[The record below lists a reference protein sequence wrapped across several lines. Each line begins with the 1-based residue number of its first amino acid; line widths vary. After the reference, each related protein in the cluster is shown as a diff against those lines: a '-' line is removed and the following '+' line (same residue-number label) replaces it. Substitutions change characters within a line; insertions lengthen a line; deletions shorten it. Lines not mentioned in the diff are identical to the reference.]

1 MRLDLRFRLAREQ
14 GRPARRGAPC
24 FPIRRVLLR
33 GVVATICA
41 IGTHGASAQAIH
53 DAAPFAPFAAF
64 AAATAES
71 ADLGDVPF
79 FNAARTTWGGLH
91 ASSKAPLDVAYA
103 SPALTVPSAGE
114 RDGAVARFGACVAYR
129 VLCDAARGAVERAY
143 ASRFDYGLA
152 SALPAMGEQAA
163 YERRPVDLAAAEP
176 FMLEDAGRGARSG
189 AIVGSLRASLARADL
204 PAGVAAQVIRML
216 AGRVDLKQHGA
227 LGDTFRV
234 AYEPDDGAMQPGGT
248 RVTALEL
255 RFRGQHVTGVWFVPA
270 DGKSGAYY
278 DFDGVPLAGSWFAMP
293 VSATRISSHF
303 GARVHPVT
311 GARHVHSGVDLAA
324 PAGRAVH
331 ASERGVVTFIG
342 TEPRGYGKYV
352 VIRHDGGYASY
363 YAHLSAFEPTLRT
376 GMRVVRGQRVGAVGS
391 TGTATGPHLHFEVRR
406 HDRVV
411 DPLELVHA
419 AGAAKL
425 KGERRVAF
433 DRVARD
439 VRTQLAS
446 AARPRPVAM
455 TTLAPSH
462 AG

>member
-14 GRPARRGAPC
+14 GLPALRGVCGFPMRRA
-24 FPIRRVLLR
+24 LLR
-33 GVVATICA
+33 GVVAAACVA
-41 IGTHGASAQAIH
+41 GAPGAPAHVSN
-53 DAAPFAPFAAF
+53 DTAPFPSV
-64 AAATAES
+64 T
-71 ADLGDVPF
+71 ADLVDVPF

-91 ASSKAPLDVAYA
+91 ASSAAPLDVAYA
-103 SPALTVPSAGE
+103 APALTVPSAHE

-152 SALPAMGEQAA
+152 SALPAMGERVA

-176 FMLEDAGRGARSG
+176 FVLEEAERGARSG
-189 AIVGSLRASLARADL
+189 AIVGNLRASLARADL
-204 PAGVAAQVIRML
+204 PAGVAAQVIRL
-216 AGRVDLKQHGA
+216 VGGRIDLKRHGA

-234 AYEPDDGAMQPGGT
+234 AYEPDDSAMQPGGT

-255 RFRGQHVTGVWFVPA
+255 RFRGQYVAGVWFAPA
-270 DGKSGAYY
+270 DGASGGYY
-278 DFDGVPLAGSWFAMP
+278 DFDGVPLAGSRFAMP
-293 VSATRISSHF
+293 FNATRISSHF

-311 GARHVHSGVDLAA
+311 GVRHVHSGVDLAA

-376 GMRVVRGQRVGAVGS
+376 GMRVARGQRVGAVGS

-406 HDRVV
+406 HDRLV
-411 DPLELVHA
+411 DPVALVQ
-419 AGAAKL
+419 AGDAAKL
-425 KGERRVAF
+425 TGERRVAF
-433 DRVARD
+433 NQVALD
-439 VRTQLAS
+439 ARTQLAS
-446 AARPRPVAM
+446 AAWLQPVAM
-455 TTLAPSH
+455 TTLSPSRD
-462 AG
+462 G

>member
-14 GRPARRGAPC
+14 GQPARRGAHG
-24 FPIRRVLLR
+24 FPMRGAWLR
-33 GVVATICA
+33 GVIAAACVA
-41 IGTHGASAQAIH
+41 GAPGAVAHASH
-53 DAAPFAPFAAF
+53 DAAPFSPAM
-64 AAATAES
+64 
-71 ADLGDVPF
+71 ADLVDVPF

-91 ASSKAPLDVAYA
+91 ASTAAPLDVAYT
-103 SPALTVPSAGE
+103 SHALSVPTAGE
-114 RDGAVARFGACVAYR
+114 RDDPVARFGACVAYR

-152 SALPAMGEQAA
+152 SALPAVGEPAA
-163 YERRPVDLAAAEP
+163 FERRPVDLAAAEP
-176 FMLEDAGRGARSG
+176 FVLAETERGARAG
-189 AIVGSLRASLARADL
+189 AIVGSLQASLARADL
-204 PAGVAAQVIRML
+204 PADVAAQITRML
-216 AGRVDLKQHGA
+216 AGRIDLKRHGA

-234 AYEPDDGAMQPGGT
+234 AYEPDGNAKLPGGV

-255 RFRGQHVTGVWFVPA
+255 RLRGQHVAGVWFAP
-270 DGKSGAYY
+270 DTGSPGAYY
-278 DFDGVPLAGSWFAMP
+278 DLDGMPFAGSRFAMP

-303 GARVHPVT
+303 GTRVHPVT

-324 PAGRAVH
+324 PAGRSVH

-363 YAHLSAFEPTLRT
+363 YAHLSAFEPALRT

-406 HDRVV
+406 HDRLV
-411 DPLELVHA
+411 DPVALVQ
-419 AGAAKL
+419 AGKAAKL

-433 DRVARD
+433 NRVVRDART
-439 VRTQLAS
+439 RLAS
-446 AARPRPVAM
+446 VEWSQPVA
-455 TTLAPSH
+455 AAKP
-462 AG
+462 AGSRAG

>member
-14 GRPARRGAPC
+14 GQPAQRGVHGFPMRRA
-24 FPIRRVLLR
+24 LLR
-33 GVVATICA
+33 GVIAAACAAGAPGAVA
-41 IGTHGASAQAIH
+41 HASH
-53 DAAPFAPFAAF
+53 DAAPFSPAM
-64 AAATAES
+64 
-71 ADLGDVPF
+71 ADLVDVPF

-91 ASSKAPLDVAYA
+91 ASTAAPLDVAYA
-103 SPALTVPSAGE
+103 SHALSVPTAGD
-114 RDGAVARFGACVAYR
+114 RDDPVARFGACVAYR

-152 SALPAMGEQAA
+152 SALPAAGEQAA
-163 YERRPVDLAAAEP
+163 FARRPVDLAGAEP
-176 FMLEDAGRGARSG
+176 FVLAEAERGARAG
-189 AIVGSLRASLARADL
+189 AIVGSLHASLARADL
-204 PAGVAAQVIRML
+204 PAGVTAQITRML
-216 AGRVDLKQHGA
+216 AGRIDLKQRGA

-234 AYEPDDGAMQPGGT
+234 AYEPDGNARLPGGV

-255 RFRGQHVTGVWFVPA
+255 RFRGRHVAAVWFAPDA
-270 DGKSGAYY
+270 GSPGAYY
-278 DFDGVPLAGSWFAMP
+278 DLGGVPLAGARFAMP
-293 VSATRISSHF
+293 VSATRISSPF
-303 GARVHPVT
+303 GTRVHPVT

-376 GMRVVRGQRVGAVGS
+376 GTRVERGQRVGAVGS

-406 HDRVV
+406 HARLV
-411 DPLELVHA
+411 DPVALVQ
-419 AGAAKL
+419 AGKAAKL

-433 DRVARD
+433 NRVVLDART
-439 VRTQLAS
+439 RLAS
-446 AARPRPVAM
+446 AAWSQPVAM
-455 TTLAPSH
+455 AQP
-462 AG
+462 AGSRAG